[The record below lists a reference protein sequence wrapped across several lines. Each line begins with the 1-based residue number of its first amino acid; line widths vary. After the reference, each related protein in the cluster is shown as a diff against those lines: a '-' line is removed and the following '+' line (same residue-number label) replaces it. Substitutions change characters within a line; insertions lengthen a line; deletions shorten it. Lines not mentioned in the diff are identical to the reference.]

1 MAFDV
6 LSNGRACSHFQNR
19 GDLMQSKKDMPST
32 RRIDLS
38 NCKLLSTYGRNAA
51 DSFKA
56 DIVKVGGLIKRGVL
70 IKIGQLRKPGL

>member
-1 MAFDV
+1 M
-6 LSNGRACSHFQNR
+6 QN
-19 GDLMQSKKDMPST
+19 KKDIPSN

-38 NCKLLSTYGRNAA
+38 SCKLLSTYGRNAA

-56 DIVKVGGLIKRGVL
+56 SNVKVGGLVKRGIL